1 MLNTV
6 LFDMGGTLEDIWNNQ
21 ETQAKAMDALQKTL
35 RAHGLE
41 PGCSPEEFDRR
52 VMAGLKEYKRWSEGL
67 ELEKKPEEIWPDY
80 YLKEFG
86 FDREKLIPITEE
98 LANLWEVTY
107 YHRELRGDVLETL
120 EALKAR
126 GYHIG
131 IISNNASL
139 YNVFNMLEEY
149 GIRGCM
155 EDVTVSSVT
164 GYRKPHPEIF
174 RISLRQMQTTA
185 ENCVYVGDTISRD
198 IIGAKQAGFGKAVQ
212 IVSALSAQKDA
223 ATAADAEKPDL
234 VLQNDV
240 ERTPLELVEE
250 IEGALYPNIVEH
262 PIDNTD
268 YWNLYYQNKL
278 CPTSPSPFA
287 RYVSTLVEPGRTLAE
302 LGCGNGRDAL
312 YFASL
317 GLDVVAMDL
326 SEAAIGMLRQQP
338 VPHARF
344 VCGDFVSHTLHQPES
359 YDYAYSRFTIHAINQ
374 KQERMLLGSMA
385 RALKPG
391 GKFFIE
397 VRSVHDPLYGK
408 GEALERNAFFYDN
421 HYRRFLVLD
430 ELTEAL
436 RQAGFRIEYA
446 REQTGFAPYGNDD
459 PPVIRVVAVKN

>member
-212 IVSALSAQKDA
+212 IV
-223 ATAADAEKPDL
+223 
-234 VLQNDV
+234 
-240 ERTPLELVEE
+240 
-250 IEGALYPNIVEH
+250 I
-262 PIDNTD
+262 
-268 YWNLYYQNKL
+268 
-278 CPTSPSPFA
+278 
-287 RYVSTLVEPGRTLAE
+287 
-302 LGCGNGRDAL
+302 
-312 YFASL
+312 
-317 GLDVVAMDL
+317 
-326 SEAAIGMLRQQP
+326 
-338 VPHARF
+338 
-344 VCGDFVSHTLHQPES
+344 
-359 YDYAYSRFTIHAINQ
+359 
-374 KQERMLLGSMA
+374 
-385 RALKPG
+385 
-391 GKFFIE
+391 
-397 VRSVHDPLYGK
+397 
-408 GEALERNAFFYDN
+408 
-421 HYRRFLVLD
+421 
-430 ELTEAL
+430 TEAL
-436 RQAGFRIEYA
+436 NHFNKNRIRCQFFSKILIQIEECSIVVVKTNVYRNTILESCQNCTDGCLLGRICDGAGNLFIVQEYDDLILIYNLICCIA
-446 REQTGFAPYGNDD
+446 FSNLPVWSGRCLCICFA
-459 PPVIRVVAVKN
+459 

>member
-107 YHRELRGDVLETL
+107 YHRE
-120 EALKAR
+120 
-126 GYHIG
+126 
-131 IISNNASL
+131 
-139 YNVFNMLEEY
+139 EY

-234 VLQNDV
+234 VIQNLLDMI
-240 ERTPLELVEE
+240 PWLDQ
-250 IEGALYPNIVEH
+250 INPDMH
-262 PIDNTD
+262 IDEA
-268 YWNLYYQNKL
+268 QQ
-278 CPTSPSPFA
+278 SSGMFVPF
-287 RYVSTLVEPGRTLAE
+287 
-302 LGCGNGRDAL
+302 
-312 YFASL
+312 F
-317 GLDVVAMDL
+317 
-326 SEAAIGMLRQQP
+326 
-338 VPHARF
+338 
-344 VCGDFVSHTLHQPES
+344 
-359 YDYAYSRFTIHAINQ
+359 
-374 KQERMLLGSMA
+374 
-385 RALKPG
+385 
-391 GKFFIE
+391 
-397 VRSVHDPLYGK
+397 
-408 GEALERNAFFYDN
+408 
-421 HYRRFLVLD
+421 
-430 ELTEAL
+430 
-436 RQAGFRIEYA
+436 
-446 REQTGFAPYGNDD
+446 
-459 PPVIRVVAVKN
+459 

>member
-6 LFDMGGTLEDIWNNQ
+6 LFDMGGTLEDIWNTQ

-164 GYRKPHPEIF
+164 
-174 RISLRQMQTTA
+174 
-185 ENCVYVGDTISRD
+185 
-198 IIGAKQAGFGKAVQ
+198 
-212 IVSALSAQKDA
+212 
-223 ATAADAEKPDL
+223 ATASPIRRSSAFLCGRCRPLPKTVCMWAIRSPVTSSAPSRRASAKPFRSSPRSL
-234 VLQNDV
+234 PR
-240 ERTPLELVEE
+240 RTRQRRR
-250 IEGALYPNIVEH
+250 
-262 PIDNTD
+262 TR
-268 YWNLYYQNKL
+268 KS
-278 CPTSPSPFA
+278 PT
-287 RYVSTLVEPGRTLAE
+287 L
-302 LGCGNGRDAL
+302 
-312 YFASL
+312 
-317 GLDVVAMDL
+317 
-326 SEAAIGMLRQQP
+326 
-338 VPHARF
+338 
-344 VCGDFVSHTLHQPES
+344 
-359 YDYAYSRFTIHAINQ
+359 
-374 KQERMLLGSMA
+374 
-385 RALKPG
+385 
-391 GKFFIE
+391 
-397 VRSVHDPLYGK
+397 
-408 GEALERNAFFYDN
+408 
-421 HYRRFLVLD
+421 
-430 ELTEAL
+430 
-436 RQAGFRIEYA
+436 
-446 REQTGFAPYGNDD
+446 
-459 PPVIRVVAVKN
+459 

>member
-67 ELEKKPEEIWPDY
+67 ELEKKPEEIWSDY

-234 VLQNDV
+234 VIQNLLDMIPWLDQINPDMHIATLNEDAHLQMTLRLERGVGYVSADKNKARTAGSMPIGDIAMDSIFTPIVKVNYTVEDKRVGQSNDFDRLTLEV
-240 ERTPLELVEE
+240 WTNGTLKPEEAISCAAKILTEHLMQFVSLTDQVLPVSMTQPEDDKKEKVLEMTIEELELSVRAYNCLKRAG
-250 IEGALYPNIVEH
+250 INSV
-262 PIDNTD
+262 
-268 YWNLYYQNKL
+268 
-278 CPTSPSPFA
+278 
-287 RYVSTLVEPGRTLAE
+287 AE
-302 LGCGNGRDAL
+302 LVQRNQEDMMKVRNLGRKSLEEVEQKLQD
-312 YFASL
+312 L
-317 GLDVVAMDL
+317 GL
-326 SEAAIGMLRQQP
+326 SLRQN
-338 VPHARF
+338 
-344 VCGDFVSHTLHQPES
+344 E
-359 YDYAYSRFTIHAINQ
+359 
-374 KQERMLLGSMA
+374 E
-385 RALKPG
+385 
-391 GKFFIE
+391 
-397 VRSVHDPLYGK
+397 
-408 GEALERNAFFYDN
+408 
-421 HYRRFLVLD
+421 
-430 ELTEAL
+430 
-436 RQAGFRIEYA
+436 
-446 REQTGFAPYGNDD
+446 
-459 PPVIRVVAVKN
+459 

>member
-86 FDREKLIPITEE
+86 FDREKLIPITEK

-234 VLQNDV
+234 VIQNLLDMI
-240 ERTPLELVEE
+240 PWLDQ
-250 IEGALYPNIVEH
+250 INPDMH
-262 PIDNTD
+262 IDEAQQ
-268 YWNLYYQNKL
+268 Y
-278 CPTSPSPFA
+278 SGMFVPF
-287 RYVSTLVEPGRTLAE
+287 
-302 LGCGNGRDAL
+302 
-312 YFASL
+312 F
-317 GLDVVAMDL
+317 
-326 SEAAIGMLRQQP
+326 
-338 VPHARF
+338 
-344 VCGDFVSHTLHQPES
+344 
-359 YDYAYSRFTIHAINQ
+359 
-374 KQERMLLGSMA
+374 
-385 RALKPG
+385 
-391 GKFFIE
+391 
-397 VRSVHDPLYGK
+397 
-408 GEALERNAFFYDN
+408 
-421 HYRRFLVLD
+421 
-430 ELTEAL
+430 
-436 RQAGFRIEYA
+436 
-446 REQTGFAPYGNDD
+446 
-459 PPVIRVVAVKN
+459 